1 MDRPRLRGR
10 IRVPKII
17 FVRHGQ
23 AQFGQA
29 NYDKLSEV
37 GHEQA
42 VALGKALF
50 EQGIA
55 IDHWVRGDMV
65 RHAETLRGI
74 SQGMRTQVSHQIVTP
89 DLNEYDFTGQLN
101 ARFVGSKAPVG
112 LHTDRKTH
120 FRALRE
126 TLALW
131 QNDKIL
137 NPPESWAAFETRLK
151 RAQQTIFGLEG
162 DTILVVSS
170 GGAISKIV
178 ANALG
183 VSHAKQV
190 DLQLQIKNASMST
203 FIYSR
208 RTGGF
213 FLNAFNETPFVS
225 AKTQH
230 LLTYS

>member
-1 MDRPRLRGR
+1 M
-10 IRVPKII
+10 PKII

-29 NYDKLSEV
+29 NYDKLSDV
-37 GHEQA
+37 GHEQS

-50 EQGIA
+50 EQGIT

-65 RHAETLRGI
+65 RHVETLKGI
-74 SQGMRTQVSHQIVTP
+74 SQGTRTQVSHQIVTP
-89 DLNEYDFTGQLN
+89 DLNEYDFTGLLN
-101 ARFVGSKAPVG
+101 ARFVGGQAPEG

-120 FRALRE
+120 FRLLRE

-131 QNDKIL
+131 QNDEIA
-137 NPPESWAAFETRLK
+137 NPPESWATFETRLK

-162 DTILVVSS
+162 DTILVVTS

-178 ANALG
+178 ANALS

>member
-1 MDRPRLRGR
+1 M
-10 IRVPKII
+10 PKII

-42 VALGKALF
+42 VALGKAIF
-50 EQGIA
+50 EQGIT
-55 IDHWVRGDMV
+55 IDHWVSGDMV

-183 VSHAKQV
+183 VPHAKQV

-208 RTGGF
+208 RTGGI

>member
-1 MDRPRLRGR
+1 M
-10 IRVPKII
+10 PKII

-29 NYDKLSEV
+29 NYDKLSDV
-37 GHEQA
+37 GHEQS

-50 EQGIA
+50 EQGIT

-65 RHAETLRGI
+65 RHAETLKGI
-74 SQGMRTQVSHQIVTP
+74 SQGTRTQVSHQIVTP
-89 DLNEYDFTGQLN
+89 DLNEYDFTGLLN
-101 ARFVGSKAPVG
+101 ARFVGGQAPAG
-112 LHTDRKTH
+112 LYTDRKTH
-120 FRALRE
+120 FRLLRE

-131 QNDKIL
+131 QNDEIA
-137 NPPESWAAFETRLK
+137 NPPESWATFETRLQC
-151 RAQQTIFGLEG
+151 AQQTIFGLEG
-162 DTILVVSS
+162 DTILVVTS

-178 ANALG
+178 ANALS

>member
-1 MDRPRLRGR
+1 M
-10 IRVPKII
+10 PKII

-37 GHEQA
+37 GHEQS
-42 VALGKALF
+42 VALGTSLL
-50 EQGIA
+50 EQGIT

-65 RHAETLRGI
+65 RHVETLKGI

-89 DLNEYDFTGQLN
+89 DLNEYDFTGLLN
-101 ARFVGSKAPVG
+101 ARFADGQAPVG

-120 FRALRE
+120 FSLLRE

-131 QNDKIL
+131 QNDEIA
-137 NPPESWAAFETRLK
+137 NPPESWATFETRLK
-151 RAQQTIFGLEG
+151 RTQQTIFGLEG

-178 ANALG
+178 ANALS

>member
-1 MDRPRLRGR
+1 M
-10 IRVPKII
+10 PKII

-42 VALGKALF
+42 VALGKAIF
-50 EQGIA
+50 EQGIT
-55 IDHWVRGDMV
+55 IDHWVSGDMV

-225 AKTQH
+225 AKTLH

>member
-1 MDRPRLRGR
+1 M
-10 IRVPKII
+10 PKII

-42 VALGKALF
+42 VALGKAIF
-50 EQGIA
+50 EQGIT
-55 IDHWVRGDMV
+55 IDHWVSGDMV

-89 DLNEYDFTGQLN
+89 DLNEYDFTGRLN

>member
-1 MDRPRLRGR
+1 M
-10 IRVPKII
+10 PKII

-50 EQGIA
+50 EQGIT
-55 IDHWVRGDMV
+55 IDHWVSGDMV

-101 ARFVGSKAPVG
+101 ARFVGGKAPAG

>member
-1 MDRPRLRGR
+1 M
-10 IRVPKII
+10 PKII

-29 NYDKLSEV
+29 NYDKLSDV
-37 GHEQA
+37 GHEQS
-42 VALGKALF
+42 VALGTSLL
-50 EQGIA
+50 EQGIT

-65 RHAETLRGI
+65 RHDETLKGI
-74 SQGMRTQVSHQIVTP
+74 SQGMRTQGPHQIVTP
-89 DLNEYDFTGQLN
+89 DLNEYDFTGLLN
-101 ARFVGSKAPVG
+101 ARFADGQAPVG

-120 FRALRE
+120 FRLLRE

-131 QNDKIL
+131 QNDEIA
-137 NPPESWAAFETRLK
+137 NPPESWATFETRLK

-178 ANALG
+178 ANALS

>member
-1 MDRPRLRGR
+1 M
-10 IRVPKII
+10 PKII

-42 VALGKALF
+42 VALGKAIF
-50 EQGIA
+50 EQGIT
-55 IDHWVRGDMV
+55 IDHWVSGDMV

>member
-1 MDRPRLRGR
+1 
-10 IRVPKII
+10 VPKII

-42 VALGKALF
+42 VALGKAIF
-50 EQGIA
+50 EQGIT
-55 IDHWVRGDMV
+55 IDHWVSGDMV

-131 QNDKIL
+131 QNDKIV

>member
-1 MDRPRLRGR
+1 M
-10 IRVPKII
+10 PKII

-42 VALGKALF
+42 VALGKAIF
-50 EQGIA
+50 EQGIT
-55 IDHWVRGDMV
+55 IDHWVCGDMV

>member
-1 MDRPRLRGR
+1 M
-10 IRVPKII
+10 PKII

-23 AQFGQA
+23 ALFGQA

-37 GHEQA
+37 GYEQS
-42 VALGKALF
+42 VALGKVLL
-50 EQGIA
+50 EQGVT

-65 RHAETLRGI
+65 RHAGV
-74 SQGMRTQVSHQIVTP
+74 SQGMRTQVTDQIVTP
-89 DLNEYDFTGQLN
+89 DLNEYDFTGLLD
-101 ARFVGSKAPVG
+101 ARFADGKAPAG

-120 FRALRE
+120 FRLLRE

-131 QNDKIL
+131 QNDEIS
-137 NPPESWAAFETRLK
+137 NTPESWAAFEIRLL
-151 RAQQTIFGLEG
+151 RVQQTIFGLEG
-162 DTILVVSS
+162 ETILVVSS

-178 ANALG
+178 ANVLG

>member
-1 MDRPRLRGR
+1 M
-10 IRVPKII
+10 PKII

-42 VALGKALF
+42 VALGKAIL
-50 EQGIA
+50 EQGIT
-55 IDHWVRGDMV
+55 IDHWVSGDMV

>member
-1 MDRPRLRGR
+1 M
-10 IRVPKII
+10 PKII

-42 VALGKALF
+42 VALGAALF
-50 EQGIA
+50 EQGIT
-55 IDHWVRGDMV
+55 IDHWVSGDMV

>member
-1 MDRPRLRGR
+1 M
-10 IRVPKII
+10 PKII

-42 VALGKALF
+42 VALGTSLL
-50 EQGIA
+50 EQGIT

-89 DLNEYDFTGQLN
+89 DLNEYDFTGLLN

-213 FLNAFNETPFVS
+213 FLNAFN
-225 AKTQH
+225 
-230 LLTYS
+230 

>member
-42 VALGKALF
+42 VALGKAIF
-50 EQGIA
+50 EQGIT
-55 IDHWVRGDMV
+55 IDHWVSGDMV

-74 SQGMRTQVSHQIVTP
+74 SQGMRTQVSYQIVTP

>member
-1 MDRPRLRGR
+1 
-10 IRVPKII
+10 VPKII

-42 VALGKALF
+42 VALGKAIF
-50 EQGIA
+50 EQGIT

-65 RHAETLRGI
+65 RHEETLRGI

>member
-1 MDRPRLRGR
+1 M
-10 IRVPKII
+10 PKII

-42 VALGKALF
+42 VALGKAIF
-50 EQGIA
+50 EQGIT
-55 IDHWVRGDMV
+55 IDHWVSGDMV

-137 NPPESWAAFETRLK
+137 NPPESWAAFETRLL

>member
-1 MDRPRLRGR
+1 M
-10 IRVPKII
+10 PKII

-42 VALGKALF
+42 VALGKAIF
-50 EQGIA
+50 EQGIT
-55 IDHWVRGDMV
+55 IDHWVSGDMV
-65 RHAETLRGI
+65 RPAETLRGI

>member
-1 MDRPRLRGR
+1 
-10 IRVPKII
+10 
-17 FVRHGQ
+17 
-23 AQFGQA
+23 
-29 NYDKLSEV
+29 
-37 GHEQA
+37 
-42 VALGKALF
+42 
-50 EQGIA
+50 
-55 IDHWVRGDMV
+55 
-65 RHAETLRGI
+65 
-74 SQGMRTQVSHQIVTP
+74 
-89 DLNEYDFTGQLN
+89 
-101 ARFVGSKAPVG
+101 
-112 LHTDRKTH
+112 
-120 FRALRE
+120 
-126 TLALW
+126 
-131 QNDKIL
+131 
-137 NPPESWAAFETRLK
+137 
-151 RAQQTIFGLEG
+151 
-162 DTILVVSS
+162 VVSS

>member
-1 MDRPRLRGR
+1 M
-10 IRVPKII
+10 PKII

-50 EQGIA
+50 EQGIT

-65 RHAETLRGI
+65 RHVETLKGI

-101 ARFVGSKAPVG
+101 ARFVGSKAPAG

>member
-1 MDRPRLRGR
+1 M
-10 IRVPKII
+10 PKII

-50 EQGIA
+50 EQGIT

-65 RHAETLRGI
+65 RHAETLKGI

-101 ARFVGSKAPVG
+101 ARFVGGKAPAG

-178 ANALG
+178 ANALS

>member
-1 MDRPRLRGR
+1 
-10 IRVPKII
+10 VPKII

-42 VALGKALF
+42 VALGKAIF
-50 EQGIA
+50 EQGIT
-55 IDHWVRGDMV
+55 IDHWVSGDMV

-225 AKTQH
+225 ARTQH

>member
-1 MDRPRLRGR
+1 M
-10 IRVPKII
+10 PKII

-23 AQFGQA
+23 AQFGQV

-37 GHEQA
+37 GHEQSF
-42 VALGKALF
+42 ALGKALF
-50 EQGIA
+50 EQGIT

-65 RHAETLRGI
+65 RHDETLRGI
-74 SQGMRTQVSHQIVTP
+74 LQGMQTKVTEQIITP
-89 DLNEYDFTGQLN
+89 DLNEYDFTGLLD
-101 ARFVGSKAPVG
+101 ARFAGGKAPGG

-120 FRALRE
+120 FRLLRG

-131 QNDKIL
+131 QNDEIA
-137 NPPESWAAFETRLK
+137 NPPESWATFETRLQ
-151 RAQQTIFGLEG
+151 RAQLAIFELDG

-183 VSHAKQV
+183 ASHAKQV
-190 DLQLQIKNASMST
+190 DLQLQIKNASIST
-203 FIYSR
+203 LIYSR

>member
-1 MDRPRLRGR
+1 M
-10 IRVPKII
+10 PKII
-17 FVRHGQ
+17 LVRHGQ

-42 VALGKALF
+42 VALGKAIF
-50 EQGIA
+50 EQGIT
-55 IDHWVRGDMV
+55 IDHWVSGDMV

>member
-1 MDRPRLRGR
+1 M
-10 IRVPKII
+10 PKII

-42 VALGKALF
+42 VALGTSLL
-50 EQGIA
+50 EQRIT

-89 DLNEYDFTGQLN
+89 DLNEYDFTGLLD
-101 ARFVGSKAPVG
+101 ARFADGKAPAG

-120 FRALRE
+120 FRLLRE

-131 QNDKIL
+131 QNGEIAK
-137 NPPESWAAFETRLK
+137 PPETWVTFEARLK
-151 RAQQTIFGLEG
+151 RAQQAIFELQG

-225 AKTQH
+225 AKMQH

>member
-1 MDRPRLRGR
+1 
-10 IRVPKII
+10 VPKII

-42 VALGKALF
+42 VALGKAIF
-50 EQGIA
+50 EQGIT
-55 IDHWVRGDMV
+55 IDHWVSGDMV

-101 ARFVGSKAPVG
+101 ARFVGSKAPAG

>member
-1 MDRPRLRGR
+1 M
-10 IRVPKII
+10 PKII

-29 NYDKLSEV
+29 NYDKLSVV

-42 VALGKALF
+42 VALGTSLL
-50 EQGIA
+50 EQGIT
-55 IDHWVRGDMV
+55 IDHWVRGEMV
-65 RHAETLRGI
+65 RHVETLKGI

-170 GGAISKIV
+170 GGVISKIV

>member
-1 MDRPRLRGR
+1 M
-10 IRVPKII
+10 PKII

-42 VALGKALF
+42 VALGKAVF
-50 EQGIA
+50 EQGIT

-65 RHAETLRGI
+65 RHAETLKGI

-101 ARFVGSKAPVG
+101 ARFVGGKAPAG

-120 FRALRE
+120 FRLLRE

-131 QNDKIL
+131 QNDEIS
-137 NPPESWAAFETRLK
+137 NTPESWAAFEIRLL
-151 RAQQTIFGLEG
+151 RVQQTIFGLEG
-162 DTILVVSS
+162 ETILVVSS

-178 ANALG
+178 ANVLG

>member
-1 MDRPRLRGR
+1 
-10 IRVPKII
+10 VPKII

-50 EQGIA
+50 EQGIT

-65 RHAETLRGI
+65 RHTETLKGI

>member
-1 MDRPRLRGR
+1 M
-10 IRVPKII
+10 PKII

-29 NYDKLSEV
+29 NYDKLSDV
-37 GHEQA
+37 GHEQS

-50 EQGIA
+50 EQGIT

-65 RHAETLRGI
+65 RHAETLKGI
-74 SQGMRTQVSHQIVTP
+74 SQGTRTQVSHQIVTP
-89 DLNEYDFTGQLN
+89 DLDEYDFTGLLN
-101 ARFVGSKAPVG
+101 ARFVGGQAPAG

-120 FRALRE
+120 FRLLRE
-126 TLALW
+126 TLAMW
-131 QNDKIL
+131 QNDEIA
-137 NPPESWAAFETRLK
+137 NPPESWATFETRLQC
-151 RAQQTIFGLEG
+151 AQQTIFGLEG
-162 DTILVVSS
+162 DTILVATS

-178 ANALG
+178 ANALS

>member
-1 MDRPRLRGR
+1 M
-10 IRVPKII
+10 PKII

-23 AQFGQA
+23 ALFGQA

-37 GHEQA
+37 GYEQS
-42 VALGKALF
+42 VALGKVLL
-50 EQGIA
+50 EQGVT

-65 RHAETLRGI
+65 RHDETLKGI

-89 DLNEYDFTGQLN
+89 DLNEYDFTGLLN
-101 ARFVGSKAPVG
+101 ARFADGQAPVG

-120 FRALRE
+120 FRLLRE

-131 QNDKIL
+131 QNDEIA
-137 NPPESWAAFETRLK
+137 NPPESWAAFETRLLHS
-151 RAQQTIFGLEG
+151 QQTIFGLEG

-178 ANALG
+178 ANALS

-190 DLQLQIKNASMST
+190 DFQLQIKNASMST

>member
-1 MDRPRLRGR
+1 
-10 IRVPKII
+10 VPKII

-42 VALGKALF
+42 VALGKAIF
-50 EQGIA
+50 EQGIT
-55 IDHWVRGDMV
+55 IDHWVSGDMV
-65 RHAETLRGI
+65 RHEETLRGI

>member
-1 MDRPRLRGR
+1 
-10 IRVPKII
+10 VPKII

-42 VALGKALF
+42 VALGAALF
-50 EQGIA
+50 EQGIT

-65 RHAETLRGI
+65 RHAETLKGVARGI
-74 SQGMRTQVSHQIVTP
+74 GTQVKDQIITP
-89 DLNEYDFTGQLN
+89 DLNEYDFTGLLD
-101 ARFVGSKAPVG
+101 ARFAGGKTPAG
-112 LHTDRKTH
+112 IHTNRKTH
-120 FRALRE
+120 FRLLRE
-126 TLALW
+126 TIAKW
-131 QNDKIL
+131 QNDEIA
-137 NPPESWAAFETRLK
+137 NPPESWTTFDTRLK
-151 RAQQTIFGLEG
+151 RAQQTIFELEG

-183 VSHAKQV
+183 AAHAKQV

>member
-1 MDRPRLRGR
+1 M
-10 IRVPKII
+10 PKII

-50 EQGIA
+50 EQGIT

-65 RHAETLRGI
+65 RHAETLKGI

>member
-1 MDRPRLRGR
+1 M
-10 IRVPKII
+10 PKII

-37 GHEQA
+37 GHEQS
-42 VALGKALF
+42 VALGTALL
-50 EQGIA
+50 EQGVT
-55 IDHWVRGDMV
+55 IDRWVRGDMV
-65 RHAETLRGI
+65 RHDETLRGI
-74 SQGMRTQVSHQIVTP
+74 SHGMRMQITDQIVTP
-89 DLNEYDFTGQLN
+89 DLNEYDFTGLLA
-101 ARFVGSKAPVG
+101 ARFAGSKAPTG

-120 FRALRE
+120 FRLLRE
-126 TLALW
+126 TLAHW
-131 QNDKIL
+131 QNDEIAT
-137 NPPESWAAFETRLK
+137 PPEPWAAFEARLE
-151 RAQQTIFGLEG
+151 RAQQTIFELEG

-183 VSHAKQV
+183 ASHAKQV

-208 RTGGF
+208 RTGGL

-225 AKTQH
+225 VKTQH